1 MALMPK
7 GQREQVLVFVAF
19 LALMAAG
26 AYWYV
31 VYQGKMG
38 EVAEKRT
45 HLEALVEIN
54 QKARTEMAKG
64 NLEQLRAQL
73 AQYQSTL
80 TIIRTL
86 VPASNE
92 VPALLEQ
99 VSTAAR
105 REGLELA
112 AVDPQPVIEGDH
124 YNTYR
129 YDVGVIGGYHAL
141 AGFLANV
148 GSLTRI
154 VAPVN
159 LRLTPPTNIQAAK
172 AKAKTGV
179 AAIEA
184 RFQIQTYVSRRAA
197 PDVEAPLPVSA
208 PGTTGTTGTK

>member
-7 GQREQVLVFVAF
+7 GQREQVLVFIVF
-19 LALMAAG
+19 LALMATG
-26 AYWYV
+26 AYWYMM
-31 VYQGKMG
+31 YQPKMA

-45 HLEALVEIN
+45 HLEALVAAN

-64 NLEQLRAQL
+64 NLEQMRAQL
-73 AQYQSTL
+73 AQFQASL
-80 TIIRTL
+80 TMIRTL

-112 AVDPQPVIEGDH
+112 AVDPQPVIVGEH

-129 YDVGVIGGYHAL
+129 YDIGVIGGYHAL

-159 LRLTPPTNIQAAK
+159 LRLTPPTNSAAAK
-172 AKAKTGV
+172 VRAKPGV

-184 RFQIQTYVSRRAA
+184 RFQIQTYVARRSA
-197 PDVEAPLPVSA
+197 PDGEAAVSISA
-208 PGTTGTTGTK
+208 PGAN

>member
-1 MALMPK
+1 MALLPK

-31 VYQGKMG
+31 VYQGKMT

-45 HLEALVEIN
+45 HLEELVAAN

-64 NLEQLRAQL
+64 NLEQLRAQV
-73 AQYQSTL
+73 AKFQASL
-80 TIIRTL
+80 TMIRTL

-112 AVDPQPVIEGDH
+112 AVDPQPVVVGEQ

-129 YDVGVIGGYHAL
+129 YDIGVIGGYHAL
-141 AGFLANV
+141 AGFLTNV

-159 LRLTPPTNIQAAK
+159 LRLTPPTNTTAAK
-172 AKAKTGV
+172 AKAKANV

-184 RFQIQTYVSRRAA
+184 RFQIQTFVARRSA
-197 PDVEAPLPVSA
+197 PDGDAAVPISA
-208 PGTTGTTGTK
+208 PGAK

>member
-19 LALMAAG
+19 LAIMAAG
-26 AYWYV
+26 AYWHF
-31 VYQGKMG
+31 VYQGKMA

-45 HLEALVEIN
+45 RLEALVAAN

-73 AQYQSTL
+73 ARSQATL
-80 TIIRTL
+80 RMIRDF

-112 AVDPQPVIEGDH
+112 AVDPQPVIEGEH

-129 YDVGVIGGYHAL
+129 YDIGVIGGYHAL
-141 AGFLANV
+141 AGFLTNV
-148 GSLTRI
+148 GSLKRI

-159 LRLTPPTNIQAAK
+159 LRLTPPTSGAAAK
-172 AKAKTGV
+172 LRAKPGV

-184 RFQIQTYVSRRAA
+184 RFQIQTYVARRSA
-197 PDVEAPLPVSA
+197 PDVEAAVPISA
-208 PGTTGTTGTK
+208 PGAK